1 MNGAIG
7 VGNDKRALKIVRG
20 KVPELG
26 NVVGDVQSTQG
37 GERRLRAQERDV
49 WDTRRIQDSKLAS
62 GVCVLRNINKR
73 SCAKPITRI
82 SQLSAKGHQWFL
94 QYLPSSRARSPSFQ
108 AIYKRVNRKKNQEE
122 ERERSMGHGFGTIQV
137 LGVERFD

>member
-1 MNGAIG
+1 M
-7 VGNDKRALKIVRG
+7 
-20 KVPELG
+20 G

-82 SQLSAKGHQWFL
+82 SQLSAKATSGSYML
-94 QYLPSSRARSPSFQ
+94 L
-108 AIYKRVNRKKNQEE
+108 
-122 ERERSMGHGFGTIQV
+122 
-137 LGVERFD
+137 RFDTFPKLTPCEGARFPNWEMSSGMCNRLKEAKEISVCQERDIWDTSRIQDSKLAGGVRALRNINK

>member
-1 MNGAIG
+1 MNGVIG

-108 AIYKRVNRKKNQEE
+108 ADIETRKQKEKKKKRESDQRVAGLGR
-122 ERERSMGHGFGTIQV
+122 FGY
-137 LGVERFD
+137 LE

>member
-20 KVPELG
+20 KVPGLG

-37 GERRLRAQERDV
+37 GEGRLRAQERDV

-62 GVCVLRNINKR
+62 GVCVLQNINKR

-82 SQLSAKGHQWFL
+82 SQLGTMGHQ
-94 QYLPSSRARSPSFQ
+94 
-108 AIYKRVNRKKNQEE
+108 
-122 ERERSMGHGFGTIQV
+122 
-137 LGVERFD
+137 